1 MPNRRHRTSTFVTH
15 CHYCNTVTVTRECTV
30 IMCRR
35 AASLAEVRERPVR
48 RTPRPL
54 RERVLL
60 DHLVVLARRPPV
72 RHASGGSRSAYD
84 WAVT

>member
-1 MPNRRHRTSTFVTH
+1 MPNRRRDVR
-15 CHYCNTVTVTRECTV
+15 YTVTVTRESTV
-30 IMCRR
+30 MCVRR
-35 AASLAEVRERPVR
+35 AVSLAEVRERPVR

-72 RHASGGSRSAYD
+72 RHASGGSRS
-84 WAVT
+84 VPMIGL